1 MPYIRRVRVQSPGT
15 RSEHITA
22 VQYSATTTGALTVAT
37 TDAMVRAIDSG
48 TTVYT
53 SHDLTQAKALV
64 IARNGMSGRRHLTTV
79 ANGRETDNL
88 LQLPR
93 F

>member
-15 RSEHITA
+15 HASHITA
-22 VQYSATTTGALTVAT
+22 VQYSPTTNGLLTVAT
-37 TDAMVRAIDSG
+37 PDAMARAIDAG
-48 TTVYT
+48 TTVY
-53 SHDLTQAKALV
+53 SSNDLTGDRALV
-64 IARNGMSGRRHLTTV
+64 LARTSPNGRRYVTTV

-88 LQLPR
+88 LRLPR